1 MAMIATFAAL
11 LLAHVLADFLF
22 QTNWMA
28 ANKRDALPLA
38 AHIAVVLATAILATG
53 SVHPVLF
60 ALALAHLGIDLI
72 KTHSGA
78 KGLVPFLLDQ
88 AAHLATLVVVA
99 ALEPRL
105 WAEGLWAAQ
114 PWLPGCM
121 ALVAGFIL
129 ATRAGG
135 FAIGML
141 MAPWGDVGLGGLPN
155 GGRIIGLLER
165 GVIFVLVLT
174 DQAQGI
180 GFLIAAKSVLRFGAV
195 QQEARLSEYV
205 IIGTLASF
213 GWAIVAATATVALM
227 NALPPLGIPDLS
239 P

>member
-1 MAMIATFAAL
+1 MHETFAAL

-22 QTNWMA
+22 QTNWMV
-28 ANKRDALPLA
+28 ANKRAALPLV
-38 AHIAVVLATAILATG
+38 AHIAVVLLTAILATG
-53 SVHPVLF
+53 TLDPALF
-60 ALALAHLGIDLI
+60 ALALAHLGIDLV

-78 KGLVPFLLDQ
+78 KGLLPFLLDQ
-88 AAHLATLVVVA
+88 AAHLTTLAAVAVVA
-99 ALEPRL
+99 PDL
-105 WAEGLWAAQ
+105 WACGLWAGLT
-114 PWLPGCM
+114 WLPAAM
-121 ALVAGFIL
+121 ALIAGFVL

-135 FAIGML
+135 FAMALL

-165 GVIFVLVLT
+165 GLIFVLVLAG
-174 DQAQGI
+174 QASGI

-195 QQEARLSEYV
+195 REEGRLSEYV

-213 GWAIVAATATVALM
+213 GWAILAATATMALM
-227 NALPPLGIPDLS
+227 AALPPLGIPDLS